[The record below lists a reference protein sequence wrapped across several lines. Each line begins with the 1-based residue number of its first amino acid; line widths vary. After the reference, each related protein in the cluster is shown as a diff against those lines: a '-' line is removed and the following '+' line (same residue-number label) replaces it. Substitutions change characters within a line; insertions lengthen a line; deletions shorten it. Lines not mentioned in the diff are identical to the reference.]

1 MLWGGGAATLGDT
14 PKYPRAEGRTR
25 PTRAHPGAPAHGA
38 VTAALSL
45 YAPPPRWSRQPHDR
59 DTSGLLP
66 PHPVPPHAPRPL
78 HSQSPP
84 DPTPPNPGPLPIPPP
99 ALTAR
104 PRTAAEPPAPRAAPL
119 PFVLQDAAPPL
130 LLLPL
135 LPPPSPSRLPPSPNA
150 PPRQLRGRAGGSREA
165 RRSAALGASPCAARK
180 ARLCLLFLFSPP
192 LSPFFFFSKFLG
204 FFVPCFFVVP
214 PPPPFSFQPINSSPD
229 LPLPF
234 PGPIS
239 RCLPPP
245 SP

>member
-1 MLWGGGAATLGDT
+1 MGGGGAATLGDT

-119 PFVLQDAAPPL
+119 PFVLQDAAPPA
-130 LLLPL
+130 PP
-135 LPPPSPSRLPPSPNA
+135 PPPSPPSLPLPAPAQPQCSAPAAPGEGGGVPRGAAQRCARSVAVCGAQSAPLSAISFLPPSLP
-150 PPRQLRGRAGGSREA
+150 
-165 RRSAALGASPCAARK
+165 
-180 ARLCLLFLFSPP
+180 LFLF
-192 LSPFFFFSKFLG
+192 LQVLG
-204 FFVPCFFVVP
+204 FFCPLFLCCSSP
-214 PPPPFSFQPINSSPD
+214 PPLL
-229 LPLPF
+229 LPAH
-234 PGPIS
+234 
-239 RCLPPP
+239 
-245 SP
+245 

>member
-119 PFVLQDAAPPL
+119 PFVLQDAAPPRSSSS
-130 LLLPL
+130 PFSP
-135 LPPPSPSRLPPSPNA
+135 LPPPP
-150 PPRQLRGRAGGSREA
+150 GSRPAPMLRPGSSRGGRGGPA
-165 RRSAALGASPCAARK
+165 RRGAALRSERRRVRRA
-180 ARLCLLFLFSPP
+180 
-192 LSPFFFFSKFLG
+192 
-204 FFVPCFFVVP
+204 
-214 PPPPFSFQPINSSPD
+214 
-229 LPLPF
+229 
-234 PGPIS
+234 
-239 RCLPPP
+239 
-245 SP
+245 